1 MSEATKPGFSLL
13 DEPWIL
19 ARFHDG
25 QTREI
30 SLRDVFAKAHDIVDL
45 GGEVPTQAFAI
56 MRLLLAVL
64 HSALRP
70 VGNPDQVWKVIW
82 ESDDPLLVL
91 VDGYLE
97 NYRNR
102 FDLLDA
108 VRPFY
113 QVADLSTASSEI
125 SSLDK
130 LIADVPNGEPFF
142 TTRLKSGVDRV
153 SFAEAARWVVHC
165 QAFDA
170 SGIKSGAVGD
180 DRVKGG
186 RGYPI
191 GVAWAGSLGG
201 LLIEGDNLRKTLLL
215 NLALGDNHGEPLD
228 EKDKPLWE
236 RPPLGPEEELRPGA
250 PTGPAD
256 LYTWPSRRIRLIH
269 DEEGVFGVLIS
280 NGDPLKPQLVQG
292 IHNLEPMTAWRR
304 SETQEKA
311 LKTGHHIYMPLTHQ
325 PDRAMWRGLSALLPQ
340 GIREAQYKDGSKNLP
355 ALSFEWV
362 GRVSDGG
369 TLPPAP
375 LRTRAIGVEY
385 GNMSAT
391 VAEIIDDSLSISSV
405 LLAQQG
411 EQLASLAL
419 GAVGQT
425 DAAVFQL
432 WVLARNLTIAKGG
445 ESDGPGDRIREQAY
459 FALDSPFRAWLSKLG
474 TATDVLDAREEWYSE
489 ARQTLIG
496 LARQAVDASGP
507 SAWAGRINSRSGKH
521 VNSAEAFGWFLR
533 EMYRALPDGRA
544 PEKPVQD
551 EEPVQAKEN
560 VEVAR

>member
-1 MSEATKPGFSLL
+1 MSDTAKLTFSLL
-13 DEPWIL
+13 DEPWIVV
-19 ARFHDG
+19 RYHGG
-25 QTREI
+25 QTREV
-30 SLRDVFAKAHDIVDL
+30 SLREVFAKADEIVEL

-56 MRLLLAVL
+56 MRLLLAIL

-70 VGNPDQVWKVIW
+70 VGNPDQVWKVLW
-82 ESDDPLLVL
+82 ESTDSLLAL
-91 VDGYLE
+91 VEGYLE
-97 NYRNR
+97 SYRDR

-108 VRPFY
+108 ARPFY
-113 QVADLSTASSEI
+113 QVAGLATASGDT

-142 TTRLKSGVDRV
+142 TTRLKSGIDRI

-180 DRVKGG
+180 KRVKGG
-186 RGYPI
+186 KGYPI
-191 GVAWAGSLGG
+191 GAAWAGSLGG
-201 LLIEGDNLRKTLLL
+201 LLIEGKSLRETLLF
-215 NLALGDNHGEPLD
+215 NLVLGDVDGEPFSESDL
-228 EKDKPLWE
+228 PVWE
-236 RPPLGPEEELRPGA
+236 RKELGPGEEKGHSVPV
-250 PTGPAD
+250 GPAD
-256 LYTWPSRRIRLIH
+256 LYTWPSRRMRIAY
-269 DEEGVFGVLIS
+269 DEQGVFGVLIA
-280 NGDPLKPQLVQG
+280 NGDPLKPQTVQG
-292 IHNLEPMTAWRR
+292 VHNLEPMTAWRR

-311 LKTGHHIYMPLTHQ
+311 LKTRAEHRVYMPLTHN

-362 GRVSDGG
+362 RRMSDKGYL
-369 TLPPAP
+369 LPGP

-385 GNMSAT
+385 GSQSAT
-391 VAEIIDDSLSISSV
+391 VVEIIDDSLSMSSV

-419 GAVGQT
+419 AAVAQT

-445 ESDGPGDRIREQAY
+445 ESEGPSERIREHAY
-459 FALDSPFRAWLSKLG
+459 FALDSPFRAWLSKLSA
-474 TATDVLDAREEWYSE
+474 ATDVLKVREEWYAK

-507 SAWAGRINSRSGKH
+507 SAWVGRTNSRTGKP

-533 EMYRALPDGRA
+533 EVYRVLPDGRA
-544 PEKPVQD
+544 PEEPKDGEVSVQTN
-551 EEPVQAKEN
+551 E
-560 VEVAR
+560 EVAR